1 MRSKNLK
8 LNFNLYGESH
18 LVLGEVGP
26 SLGPRRPHHRHAH
39 QHGMI
44 AHAAHVNEAPGLIV
58 LFLFVLA
65 LGRSVA
71 VAGFAAAVLLGTVF
85 VLLHGSV

>member
-1 MRSKNLK
+1 
-8 LNFNLYGESH
+8 
-18 LVLGEVGP
+18 
-26 SLGPRRPHHRHAH
+26 
-39 QHGMI
+39 MI
-44 AHAAHVNEAPGLIV
+44 AHAAHVAETPGLIV

-65 LGRSVA
+65 LRRSVA